1 MSLLELVNRGW
12 LVVSCPLSLVKL
24 LLPITSSLFPLPL
37 IINIYTSILQN
48 FTDSGIELGYEVYI
62 IRFMAHL
69 LLDVKST
76 SFNHPRV
83 IRTQKL

>member
-24 LLPITSSLFPLPL
+24 LLPIAYYLFPLPL

>member
-24 LLPITSSLFPLPL
+24 LLPIAYYLLPLPL

>member
-24 LLPITSSLFPLPL
+24 LLPIAYCLLPIPL

-83 IRTQKL
+83 IRIQKL